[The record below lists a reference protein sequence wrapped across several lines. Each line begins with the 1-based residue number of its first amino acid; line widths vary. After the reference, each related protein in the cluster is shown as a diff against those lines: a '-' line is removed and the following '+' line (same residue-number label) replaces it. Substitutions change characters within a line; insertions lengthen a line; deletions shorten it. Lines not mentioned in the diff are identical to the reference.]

1 MPTYASGMSSDPVR
15 DAYAESVAEYGEV
28 RERQRGA
35 LLAARTANTGV
46 APLAGRDELATLAE
60 VGSPGNVADLYAR
73 LIATATERVQLY
85 GRQLAAAYAAQGLDA
100 LRRVVYVVDPSTG
113 SLESNG
119 EKPTALVLM
128 ELKEREMLER
138 LIVQGAR
145 LGLEQRAQDALSR
158 NGAVLAGAMRR
169 FAEASGREWA
179 DPETRRQAQR
189 ALLEA
194 RAEVEREER
203 SE

>member
-1 MPTYASGMSSDPVR
+1 M
-15 DAYAESVAEYGEV
+15 
-28 RERQRGA
+28 
-35 LLAARTANTGV
+35 LLAARTAQSSV
-46 APLAGRDELATLAE
+46 APLAGRDELATFAE
-60 VGSPGNVADLYAR
+60 AGRPGNVAELYAG

-85 GRQLAAAYAAQGLDA
+85 GRQLAAAYALHGVDA

-119 EKPTALVLM
+119 EKPTALV
-128 ELKEREMLER
+128 ELERKEREMLER

-145 LGLEQRAQDALSR
+145 LGLEQRAQEALSR

-194 RAEVEREER
+194 RAEVER
-203 SE
+203 SEQA